1 MKNSANCCIYTKAQT
16 TWLVVLRVFIG
27 WHFLYE
33 GLVKIMNPKW
43 TSMAYLLD
51 SKGPASSFF
60 VGLTQDPSTMNLV
73 NFCNE
78 WGLFLVG
85 LGLLTGCLSKLSS
98 IGGIAFLG
106 IYYLSHP
113 SFVGAGYIMPFEG
126 TYLWIDKNLVELAA
140 LIVLLVFPTSKII
153 GIDRL
158 LVKAMPAG
166 ILKLKL
172 I

>member
-1 MKNSANCCIYTKAQT
+1 MKNSDNCYMYTKTQT

-33 GLVKIMNPKW
+33 GLVKIMNPNW
-43 TSMAYLLD
+43 TSVSYLLD
-51 SKGPASSFF
+51 SKGPAASFF
-60 VGLTQDPSTMNLV
+60 VGLTENQATLDLV
-73 NFCNE
+73 NLCNE
-78 WGLFLVG
+78 WGLLLVG
-85 LGLLTGCLSKLSS
+85 LGLLTGCLTKLST

-153 GIDRL
+153 GIDRF
-158 LVKAMPAG
+158 LVKIMPAS